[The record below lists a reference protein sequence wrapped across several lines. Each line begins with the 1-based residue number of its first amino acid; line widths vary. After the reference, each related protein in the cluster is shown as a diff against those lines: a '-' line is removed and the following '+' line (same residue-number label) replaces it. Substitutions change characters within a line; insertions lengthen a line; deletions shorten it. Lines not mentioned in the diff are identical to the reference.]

1 MFFPFHDDNPT
12 RRPPVVTV
20 ALVAVNVLGF
30 LWVGTLPLERR
41 QTLYLEH
48 GFIPA
53 RIHQLTDPKPL
64 IIKDQVRVLHPLLGP
79 VAQEREVAVIPPD
92 RRQILSS
99 LFTSMFLHG
108 GWMHLIGNMWFLWL
122 FGNNVEDRLGGAVYL
137 LFYLAGGLLAA
148 ACHWTTDPNS
158 LTPVIGASG
167 AVAAILGA
175 YAVTWPW
182 ARIHT
187 IIILIVFVTIID
199 VPALLV
205 LGVWFLSQVLAAR
218 QEMLV
223 GMNGGVALWA
233 HIGGF
238 VAGAVFMP
246 VLSGLIGAPPV
257 ERPKRR
263 IDDEGALG
271 V

>member
-12 RRPPVVTV
+12 MRPPVVTV
-20 ALVAVNVLGF
+20 ALVAVNLLGF
-30 LWVGTLPLERR
+30 LWVGMLPAAR
-41 QTLYLEH
+41 QQALYLER

-53 RIHQLTDPKPL
+53 RIQQLTDPKPL
-64 IIKDQVRVLHPLLGP
+64 VIKDQVLVQHPFFGP
-79 VAQEREVAVIPPD
+79 VAQERAVAQLPPN
-92 RRQILSS
+92 RNQIITS

-108 GWMHLIGNMWFLWL
+108 SWMHIIFNMWFLWL

-137 LFYLAGGLLAA
+137 LFYLGGGLLAS
-148 ACHWTTDPNS
+148 ACHWAMDPS
-158 LTPVIGASG
+158 SVVPVVGASG

-182 ARIHT
+182 ARIHCFVL
-187 IIILIVFVTIID
+187 LIFIFWVID
-199 VPALLV
+199 VPAVLV
-205 LGVWFLSQVLAAR
+205 LGVWFISQVLAAR
-218 QEMLV
+218 QELLV

-238 VAGAVFMP
+238 VAGAVLMP
-246 VLSGLIGAPPV
+246 IVGNLIGAPPV
-257 ERPKRR
+257 KRPKKI